1 MRFAAKRPNLD
12 RTRIVYNHNL
22 TLTGVPLEACD
33 YVVNGKP
40 AIEHVME
47 RQSVSVD
54 RHNLQTG
61 KGSEIVNDHNRFS
74 IETMGDPAYPLVLLR
89 RVIAISLET
98 VRIVNALPPLR
109 LTKDGQR

>member
-1 MRFAAKRPNLD
+1 MSQSARLP
-12 RTRIVYNHNL
+12 
-22 TLTGVPLEACD
+22 EAW
-33 YVVNGKP
+33 NGCP
-40 AIEHVME
+40 RCRGINAHL
-47 RQSVSVD
+47 SWNT
-54 RHNLQTG
+54 H

>member
-1 MRFAAKRPNLD
+1 MSRSARP
-12 RTRIVYNHNL
+12 
-22 TLTGVPLEACD
+22 PEAW
-33 YVVNGKP
+33 NGCP
-40 AIEHVME
+40 RCRGINAHLPWNT
-47 RQSVSVD
+47 
-54 RHNLQTG
+54 H